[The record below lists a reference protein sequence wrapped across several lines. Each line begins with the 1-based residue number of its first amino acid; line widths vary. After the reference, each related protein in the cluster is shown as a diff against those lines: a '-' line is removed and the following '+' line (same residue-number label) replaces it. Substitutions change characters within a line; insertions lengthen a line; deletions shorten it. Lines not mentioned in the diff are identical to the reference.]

1 MIKCNNAFEV
11 YIYVNYQP
19 LVNRLTT
26 ELSKKHVGT
35 RFTVEHCDGAIESF
49 EDALL
54 SVTPHAK
61 KASITRAIRQLIVR
75 LSDGHPM
82 SKENFPTEGDLPKS
96 SGKFHAFKK
105 VPIRAYCWL
114 SKKYPNTYFI
124 SHYTYKDKQ
133 KLDERDTEKVRR
145 NWRDKEE

>member
-49 EDALL
+49 EKALL

-105 VPIRAYCWL
+105 VPIRAYC
-114 SKKYPNTYFI
+114 
-124 SHYTYKDKQ
+124 
-133 KLDERDTEKVRR
+133 
-145 NWRDKEE
+145 